1 MGTTI
6 LPNNPNSIQLKTLN
20 QKISKHLR
28 LVEELIGLSFE
39 MFEELRQ
46 SKPDSSLLIKWRWKV
61 TDIL

>member
-1 MGTTI
+1 MATTI
-6 LPNNPNSIQLKTLN
+6 LPNNPDSNQLKMLN

-39 MFEELRQ
+39 MFEELRKC
-46 SKPDSSLLIKWRWKV
+46 KPDSSLLIKWRWKV